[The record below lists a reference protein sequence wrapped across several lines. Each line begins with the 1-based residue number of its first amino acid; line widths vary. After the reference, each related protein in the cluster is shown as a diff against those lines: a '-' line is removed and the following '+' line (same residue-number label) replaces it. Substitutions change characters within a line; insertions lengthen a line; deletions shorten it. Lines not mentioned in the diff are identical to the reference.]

1 MIMAIDYAVPTDTP
15 ARLLTEPRTFPRIA
29 AAPLA
34 WRHAALGAVLLVAAA
49 LNLWGLAREG
59 YANTYYAAAVKSM
72 LTSWHNFFYL
82 SFDSGGFVSVD
93 KAPLGL
99 WVQAASAK
107 VFGFS
112 GLSLLVP
119 EALAG
124 VLSVAVL
131 YYLVARVFGAGAG
144 LVAALAL
151 ALTPVS
157 VVTSR
162 NNTIDSLLVLT
173 LLLGAWAASRAAET
187 GRLRLLLLGA
197 LVVGLGFNIKMLQ
210 AYLVVPA
217 FGLMYLLGAPQRWL
231 TRIGHL
237 ALALLVLLVVSFA
250 WAVAVDLTPASA
262 RPFVSDSGTNSEL
275 SLILGYNGLG
285 RVTQALATHLGG
297 LHLLHL
303 SIDLQIVP
311 AVAPGIGDAGL
322 LRLLSQALG
331 GQASWLLPLAV
342 VGLFVAAARAR
353 RRLPLDRRG
362 QALVLWA
369 GWLLAAGAF
378 FSFGRFFHFYYLI
391 MLGPPVAALAGI
403 GLRALWQDYRETLGR
418 RAALWRGWLLPLTL
432 IATAA
437 AQLYFVAPYADQYGW
452 LPPLVAGG
460 CLPAA
465 PGLAAGR
472 LRPARLPGP
481 GGLPQV
487 GWRTA
492 VAATAVGMGALLA
505 APAAWATV
513 SVANNNGAA
522 WLPQAGPD
530 TSPFGPGGRG
540 GFGGRRGRPS
550 FGAGPAGFRPAA
562 GGQGARFGPGV
573 AFGRGVGRRGFG
585 GGGFGGG
592 GALTF
597 SGDQLT
603 SLDATLVRYLQA
615 HQGTARYVVA
625 TATSS
630 YASLLI
636 LQTNQ
641 PAMALGGYQ
650 GWDRIVTPSNLA
662 HLVANGTVRFFYLPA
677 GGRGAGALGAQG
689 AGPTG
694 PFGRGLPGQATSV
707 ATGLA
712 HTNDDVTTWV
722 RTHCAAVR
730 ATAWQTATASAGSA
744 SGATV
749 RGAPGGFPG

>member
-15 ARLLTEPRTFPRIA
+15 ARLLTERRTFPRIA

-49 LNLWGLAREG
+49 LNLWGLDREG
-59 YANTYYAAAVKSM
+59 YANTYYAAAIKSM

-197 LVVGLGFNIKMLQ
+197 LVVGL
-210 AYLVVPA
+210 V
-217 FGLMYLLGAPQRWL
+217 
-231 TRIGHL
+231 
-237 ALALLVLLVVSFA
+237 
-250 WAVAVDLTPASA
+250 
-262 RPFVSDSGTNSEL
+262 
-275 SLILGYNGLG
+275 
-285 RVTQALATHLGG
+285 
-297 LHLLHL
+297 
-303 SIDLQIVP
+303 
-311 AVAPGIGDAGL
+311 
-322 LRLLSQALG
+322 
-331 GQASWLLPLAV
+331 
-342 VGLFVAAARAR
+342 VAAARAR

-378 FSFGRFFHFYYLI
+378 FSFARFFPFYYLI

-460 CLPAA
+460 CLFAVAVLAAARLRLAVLLA
-465 PGLAAGR
+465 PGVLLQA
-472 LRPARLPGP
+472 
-481 GGLPQV
+481 

-492 VAATAVGMGALLA
+492 VAAMAVGPLALLA
-505 APAAWATV
+505 APPAWAMV

-540 GFGGRRGRPS
+540 GFGGQRGRPS
-550 FGAGPAGFRPAA
+550 FGAGPA
-562 GGQGARFGPGV
+562 
-573 AFGRGVGRRGFG
+573 
-585 GGGFGGG
+585 
-592 GALTF
+592 
-597 SGDQLT
+597 
-603 SLDATLVRYLQA
+603 
-615 HQGTARYVVA
+615 
-625 TATSS
+625 
-630 YASLLI
+630 
-636 LQTNQ
+636 
-641 PAMALGGYQ
+641 
-650 GWDRIVTPSNLA
+650 
-662 HLVANGTVRFFYLPA
+662 
-677 GGRGAGALGAQG
+677 
-689 AGPTG
+689 
-694 PFGRGLPGQATSV
+694 
-707 ATGLA
+707 
-712 HTNDDVTTWV
+712 
-722 RTHCAAVR
+722 
-730 ATAWQTATASAGSA
+730 
-744 SGATV
+744 
-749 RGAPGGFPG
+749 